1 MIAPS
6 AESLYEDKM
15 RTLIIGLLQIVAV
28 VGFILMIATGA
39 YTGYVY
45 EQYLAA
51 QSVAG
56 VSIDPALGAVIGGLC
71 GLVAGVITFGV
82 IFLLIDIRVQ
92 TRRTAQVLEDLARR
106 RPAAQTAGQTSA
118 PPSGPGS

>member
-6 AESLYEDKM
+6 AESLYEEKM

-39 YTGYVY
+39 YIGYVY
-45 EQYLAA
+45 EQFLAA

-56 VSIDPALGAVIGGLC
+56 VAIDPAIGAVIGGLC

-92 TRRTAQVLEDLARR
+92 TKRTAQVLEDLARR
-106 RPAAQTAGQTSA
+106 RPAAQASA
-118 PPSGPGS
+118 PPSNPDV